1 MGILLA
7 LAAAAAYG
15 LSDFVGGLASRRT
28 SAWPVAF
35 VASLTALLGAIALAA
50 VEGIGPSGHTLLWGV
65 LAGVGTG
72 FGTTMLY
79 RGLAAG
85 RMAVVGPVSAVAA
98 AVLPV
103 AVGVTTGERPSALVW
118 LGILLA
124 LPGIALAASAEEGEH
139 PHDHSHDVGAVRDG
153 LLAGAGFGLSF
164 VGLGHVPSTAG
175 LWPFA
180 LSQGVSVLV
189 IAGLATLL
197 REHWRP
203 TRTADAWGIAAG
215 VLSCCAQLGFLLAAR
230 STLLSV
236 SSVLTSLY
244 PAVTVLLA
252 VAVLREHISPR
263 QAIGLALCA
272 GTVALVAAG

>member
-35 VASLTALLGAIALAA
+35 VASSTALVAAVVVAA
-50 VEGIGPSGHTLLWGV
+50 VEGVPPSPHVLLWGV

-72 FGTTMLY
+72 FGSAMLY

-103 AVGVTTGERPSALVW
+103 VVGVTTGERPSVMVW

-124 LPGIALAASAEEGEH
+124 LPGIALAASSPAQGEH
-139 PHDHSHDVGAVRDG
+139 SRAEDLAAIRDG

-164 VGLGHVPSTAG
+164 VGLSRVPADAG

-180 LSQGVSVLV
+180 LAQATSVVV
-189 IAGLATLL
+189 IAVLATLL
-197 REHWRP
+197 RARWRP
-203 TRTADAWGIAAG
+203 SQRADLWGMAAG
-215 VLSCCAQLGFLLAAR
+215 LLAGGAQLGFLLAAR
-230 STLLSV
+230 TTLLSV

-244 PAVTVLLA
+244 PAVTVVLA
-252 VAVLREHISPR
+252 VAVLRERISPR
-263 QAIGLALCA
+263 QAAGLALCA

>member
-35 VASLTALLGAIALAA
+35 VASVTALLGGVVVATID
-50 VEGIGPSGHTLLWGV
+50 GGDPSGHALLWGC

-103 AVGVTTGERPSALVW
+103 AVGVATGERPSVLVW

-124 LPGIALAASAEEGEH
+124 LPGIALAASAEEQDEHAH
-139 PHDHSHDVGAVRDG
+139 PHDIGAVRDG

-164 VGLGHVPSTAG
+164 VGLGHVTSSAG

-180 LSQGVSVLV
+180 LAQGVSVLL
-189 IAGLATLL
+189 IASLATVL
-197 REHWRP
+197 RERWRP
-203 TRTADAWGIAAG
+203 SRAADAWGMAAG
-215 VLSCCAQLGFLLAAR
+215 LLACGAQLGFLLAAR

-252 VAVLREHISPR
+252 VAVLHERISPR

>member
-35 VASLTALLGAIALAA
+35 LASSTALVAAALLAA
-50 VEGIGPSGHTLLWGV
+50 VEGVHPAPHALLWGV

-72 FGTTMLY
+72 FGSAMLY

-103 AVGVTTGERPSALVW
+103 VVGVTTGERPSTLVW
-118 LGILLA
+118 LGIVLA
-124 LPGIALAASAEEGEH
+124 LPGIALAASSPTQGEH
-139 PHDHSHDVGAVRDG
+139 SPGHDLGALRDG
-153 LLAGAGFGLSF
+153 VLAGAGFGLSF
-164 VGLGHVPSTAG
+164 VGLGHVPADSG

-180 LSQGVSVLV
+180 LAQATAVVVVAALATVLRERWRPSRRADLWGVA
-189 IAGLATLL
+189 AGLL
-197 REHWRP
+197 
-203 TRTADAWGIAAG
+203 AG
-215 VLSCCAQLGFLLAAR
+215 SAQLGFLLAAR

-244 PAVTVLLA
+244 PAVTVVLA
-252 VAVLREHISPR
+252 VAVLRERISAR
-263 QAIGLALCA
+263 QALGLALCA
-272 GTVALVAAG
+272 GTVALVATG

>member
-35 VASLTALLGAIALAA
+35 VASVTALLGGVVVAA
-50 VEGIGPSGHTLLWGV
+50 VEGGQPSGHALAWGCV
-65 LAGVGTG
+65 AGVGTG
-72 FGTTMLY
+72 FGSTMLY

-103 AVGVTTGERPSALVW
+103 AVGVATGERPSLLVW
-118 LGILLA
+118 LGIALA
-124 LPGIALAASAEEGEH
+124 LPGIALAASSAEDEGEDS
-139 PHDHSHDVGAVRDG
+139 PAHDIGAVRDG
-153 LLAGAGFGLSF
+153 LLAGAGFGLTF

-180 LSQGVSVLV
+180 LSQGVSVLL
-189 IAGLATLL
+189 ISGLATLL
-197 REHWRP
+197 RERWRP
-203 TRTADAWGIAAG
+203 SRAADAWGMAAG
-215 VLSCCAQLGFLLAAR
+215 LLSCGAQLGFLLAAR

-252 VAVLREHISPR
+252 VAVLRERISPR